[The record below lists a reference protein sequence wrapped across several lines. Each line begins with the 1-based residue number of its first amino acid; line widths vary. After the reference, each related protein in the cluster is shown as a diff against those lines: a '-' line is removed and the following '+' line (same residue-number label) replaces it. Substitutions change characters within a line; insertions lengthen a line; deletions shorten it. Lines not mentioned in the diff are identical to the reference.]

1 MSRSGSKDIA
11 AETGGTGV
19 AGSVLN
25 DVDVEK
31 AVATVMDAFGRVDVA
46 VFGAGQHSKVIK
58 CYQVPPAPSATAS
71 AMILNI
77 SAKFSIYPDPFGMMT
92 TK

>member
-25 DVDVEK
+25 DVGAEK
-31 AVATVMDAFGRVDVA
+31 AVATVMDAFGRVDAA
-46 VFGAGQHSKVIK
+46 VFGAGRHSEVMKG
-58 CYQVPPAPSATAS
+58 YQVTPAPFATAS

-77 SAKFSIYPDPFGMMT
+77 SAKFSIYPGPFGMMI

>member
-1 MSRSGSKDIA
+1 MSRSRCKDIA
-11 AETGGTGV
+11 AETGGIGV

-31 AVATVMDAFGRVDVA
+31 ALATAMDAFGRVDAA
-46 VFGAGQHSKVIK
+46 VFGAGRHSEVMKG
-58 CYQVPPAPSATAS
+58 YQVPPAPSATAS
-71 AMILNI
+71 AMILYI
-77 SAKFSIYPDPFGMMT
+77 SAKFSIYPGPLGMMT